1 MAALSAVAV
10 LALPEVAAFTPGL
23 PNTRLASSS
32 SSSSSSSS
40 APHARPT
47 IKYLLSSSDD
57 DSMVGDGDDGS
68 AKPLAPASTAST
80 STKKKRMAVLLCPAQ
95 FCVPVDYTQL
105 LDTLQSS
112 LSSSSS
118 SVSQLNSNNVE
129 IVATRVAPLPRT
141 EWIKVAKQ
149 LPTKNFIDANL
160 SVKVTLDWYFE
171 AMERGLSELMA
182 EVGVGGNS
190 MQDVEICVIGH
201 SIGGWVARAYLG
213 GMSGYVILLY
223 FNALL
228 LFQLYVQTN
237 SQLTPACVPMLISPD
252 GKHRSSTAIYRLAKD
267 RISSLITLGTP
278 HTSPSSALVDQT
290 RGLLREI
297 ESSPSCSSQS
307 LHERGIKVT
316 CVGSSGLTG
325 KILTTEIEE
334 IIAATS
340 YLPLVGKLGPDVKGD
355 GIVPLNLAFM
365 ESPARS
371 VEITQCSET
380 GNAVRHAHVLPTPWN
395 LIDGSAP
402 SWSLPEDI
410 VWYGSPGV
418 LGQWIQYIE

>member
-1 MAALSAVAV
+1 MDIV
-10 LALPEVAAFTPGL
+10 LEDGWPEHIWVVLVGMYYI
-23 PNTRLASSS
+23 ASMRCSCFS
-32 SSSSSSSS
+32 
-40 APHARPT
+40 
-47 IKYLLSSSDD
+47 
-57 DSMVGDGDDGS
+57 
-68 AKPLAPASTAST
+68 
-80 STKKKRMAVLLCPAQ
+80 
-95 FCVPVDYTQL
+95 
-105 LDTLQSS
+105 
-112 LSSSSS
+112 
-118 SVSQLNSNNVE
+118 
-129 IVATRVAPLPRT
+129 
-141 EWIKVAKQ
+141 
-149 LPTKNFIDANL
+149 
-160 SVKVTLDWYFE
+160 
-171 AMERGLSELMA
+171 
-182 EVGVGGNS
+182 
-190 MQDVEICVIGH
+190 
-201 SIGGWVARAYLG
+201 
-213 GMSGYVILLY
+213 
-223 FNALL
+223 
-228 LFQLYVQTN
+228 YVQSN
-237 SQLTPACVPMLISPD
+237 SQLTPSCAPLWISVD
-252 GKHRSSTAIYRLAKD
+252 GTNRSSTAVYRLAKD

-278 HTSPSSALVDQT
+278 QTSPASALVDQT

-297 ESSPSCSSQS
+297 ESSPSCSSKS

-325 KILTTEIEE
+325 KILSTEIEE